1 MSLSPEEINNR
12 FGWHRAT
19 IEGENATKPVHD
31 DLRHLFKEFASKLND
46 ILPEGRYKSLT
57 MTELENTSMWS
68 HKSVAERA
76 SEEYPNEYP
85 NE

>member
-31 DLRHLFKEFASKLND
+31 DLRCLFKEFASKLND
-46 ILPEGRYKSLT
+46 ILPDGRYKSVA
-57 MTELENTSMWS
+57 MTDLENASMWS

-76 SEEYPNEYP
+76 TEECPDA
-85 NE
+85 

>member
-1 MSLSPEEINNR
+1 MSLTPEEINNR

-31 DLRHLFKEFASKLND
+31 DLRYLFKEFASKLND
-46 ILPEGRYKSLT
+46 ILPDGRYKSIA
-57 MTELENTSMWS
+57 MTDLENASMWS

-76 SEEYPNEYP
+76 SEEYPNA
-85 NE
+85 